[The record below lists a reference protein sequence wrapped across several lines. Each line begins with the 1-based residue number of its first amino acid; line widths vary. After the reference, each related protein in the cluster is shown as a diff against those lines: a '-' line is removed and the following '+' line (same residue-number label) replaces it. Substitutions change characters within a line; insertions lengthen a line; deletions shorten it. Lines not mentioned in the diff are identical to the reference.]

1 MTEVSSEKERN
12 GFMSE
17 TNIAEPRQNDEN
29 SLISS
34 DSNTTPKS
42 KEQLLIPVKYNKETR
57 MLTVEEASKLAQLG
71 LKFEAV
77 SKNFDTLKSLA
88 KSENK
93 SVSAFLE
100 DLQTAKTDRR
110 RNILLEKCGG
120 DKDLAEHILSLEGDG
135 NTRADGFEELQ
146 EFFPNFKTR
155 SDLPE
160 QVTESANMNGT
171 LLLDEYL
178 RFCLRERH
186 RIKEAARLQKSAEIS
201 STGSQINRSGYV
213 DPETAE
219 FLKGL
224 WKR

>member
-1 MTEVSSEKERN
+1 
-12 GFMSE
+12 MSE
-17 TNIAEPRQNDEN
+17 NNIAEPKHRDEVTLN
-29 SLISS
+29 SS
-34 DSNTTPKS
+34 DSNTTPKRE
-42 KEQLLIPVKYNKETR
+42 KDLLIPVKYNKETR
-57 MLTVEEASKLAQLG
+57 LLTVDEASKLAQLG
-71 LKFEAV
+71 LKFEAI

-100 DLQTAKTDRR
+100 ELQTVKTERR
-110 RNILLEKCGG
+110 RNLLLEKCGG

-135 NTRADGFEELQ
+135 LTQADGFEELQ
-146 EFFPNFKTR
+146 EFFPNFKSR

-186 RIKEAARLQKSAEIS
+186 RIKEAARLQKCAEIS